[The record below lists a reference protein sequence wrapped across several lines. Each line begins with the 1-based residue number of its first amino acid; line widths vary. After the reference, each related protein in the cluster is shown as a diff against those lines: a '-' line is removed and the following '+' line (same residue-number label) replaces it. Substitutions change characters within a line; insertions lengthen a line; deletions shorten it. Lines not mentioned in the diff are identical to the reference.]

1 MISLDRYYVPCFNK
15 PKEVKYERNQ
25 HPHRGGN
32 SGQRTY
38 QDGFCRKSKGL
49 TAAYFPSCKDGTPSD
64 RTIVDICR
72 EFGVSEHWLRTGE
85 GEMFVRLS
93 REEEITKF
101 AMSIVRNPD
110 SEFQRQLLATMAKL
124 EPAQWQL
131 MEQMLDDLIAQRTK
145 KKEPS
150 KVPSFLCVD
159 SQ

>member
-1 MISLDRYYVPCFNK
+1 MGNRI
-15 PKEVKYERNQ
+15 KELRQ
-25 HPHRGGN
+25 AL
-32 SGQRTY
+32 
-38 QDGFCRKSKGL
+38 GL
-49 TAAYFPSCKDGTPSD
+49 TQQEFADRIGVKRGAIANYEIGRNASD
-64 RTIVDICR
+64 TSVALICR

-101 AMSIVRNPD
+101 LMTVIRDPD

-145 KKEPS
+145 KEGTE
-150 KVPSFLCVD
+150 
-159 SQ
+159 